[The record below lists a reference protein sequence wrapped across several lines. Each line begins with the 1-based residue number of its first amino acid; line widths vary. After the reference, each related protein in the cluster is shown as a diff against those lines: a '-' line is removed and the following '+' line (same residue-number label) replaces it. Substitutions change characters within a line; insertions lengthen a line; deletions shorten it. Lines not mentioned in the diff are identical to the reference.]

1 MAARVPLDSRRRGMR
16 SQGWFRRDGFDFP
29 AVDTPELR
37 CRTGEKMPLVA
48 VDAQK
53 CAVFCIATGH
63 SAGYRPGRGLFPV
76 AIGRLAG
83 AVSPRGASVHH
94 RSRR

>member
-1 MAARVPLDSRRRGMR
+1 MAARVPLENHRRGIR

-53 CAVFCIATGH
+53 CAVF
-63 SAGYRPGRGLFPV
+63 
-76 AIGRLAG
+76 
-83 AVSPRGASVHH
+83 
-94 RSRR
+94 